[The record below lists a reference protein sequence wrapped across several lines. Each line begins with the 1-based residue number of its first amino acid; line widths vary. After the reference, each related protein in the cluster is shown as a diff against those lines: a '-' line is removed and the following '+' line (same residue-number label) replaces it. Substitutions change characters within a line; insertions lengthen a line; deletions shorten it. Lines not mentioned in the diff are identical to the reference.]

1 MESGDRVAES
11 GVEGVLLHSVY
22 DRSCTEVSYRDVCVP
37 VCVCVNEC
45 IHICFICSYVYI
57 RESSEGEITQPSL

>member
-22 DRSCTEVSYRDVCVP
+22 DRSCTEVGYRDVCVP
-37 VCVCVNEC
+37 VCVCE
-45 IHICFICSYVYI
+45 
-57 RESSEGEITQPSL
+57 